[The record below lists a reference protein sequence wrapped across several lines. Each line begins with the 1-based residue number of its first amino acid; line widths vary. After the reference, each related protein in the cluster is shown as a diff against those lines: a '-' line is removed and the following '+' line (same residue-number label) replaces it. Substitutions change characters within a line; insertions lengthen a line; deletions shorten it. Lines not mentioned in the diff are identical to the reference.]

1 MPGVTVE
8 LDVVPATE
16 RDLTQL
22 RTDPDAFTHDR
33 GWRLE
38 PGWNEFP
45 GALEGSLAMLAE
57 GVPPEWGTQL
67 FVDRA
72 AAVVAGMG
80 GFKGSPQDGAVEIGY
95 QLAPAY
101 RGRGLATAAVHVM
114 VDRAKAAGL
123 HRVLAHTLPGPNPS
137 TAVLERVGFRH
148 AATVEDPE
156 QGGVWRWELDLTPD
170 AT

>member
-1 MPGVTVE
+1 MTVE

-22 RTDPDAFTHDR
+22 RTDPDAFARDR

-38 PGWNEFP
+38 TGWNEFP
-45 GALEGSLAMLAE
+45 GALEDSLAMLAE
-57 GVPPEWGTQL
+57 GVPAEWGTQL

-80 GFKGSPQDGAVEIGY
+80 GFKGAPHDGAVEIGY
-95 QLAPAY
+95 QLAPTY
-101 RGRGLATAAVHVM
+101 RGRGLATGAVHVM
-114 VDRAKAAGL
+114 VDRARQVGVHL
-123 HRVLAHTLPGPNPS
+123 VRAHTLPGPNPS

-148 AATVEDPE
+148 ASTVEDP
-156 QGGVWRWELDLTPD
+156 GDGPVWRWELDLGTD
-170 AT
+170 VT

>member
-1 MPGVTVE
+1 VTVE
-8 LDVVPATE
+8 LEVVPATE

-22 RTDPDAFTHDR
+22 RTDPDAFTRDR

-45 GALEGSLAMLAE
+45 GALEGSLTMLAE

-80 GFKGSPQDGAVEIGY
+80 GFKGTPRDGAVEIGY
-95 QLAPAY
+95 QLAPTY
-101 RGRGLATAAVHVM
+101 RGRGLATGAVHVM
-114 VDRAKAAGL
+114 VDRAR
-123 HRVLAHTLPGPNPS
+123 RVGVHLVVAHTLPGPNPS
-137 TAVLERVGFRH
+137 TAVLERVRFRH
-148 AATVEDPE
+148 AATLEDQDDGP
-156 QGGVWRWELDLTPD
+156 VWRWELDLAAD